1 MYLSDWFI
9 IYYIFCFQFP
19 EEQKQKSYY
28 LLLAIISCAHHKALP
43 NAKHTHTRTNWIRLS
58 LQLTGPAYTF
68 THTH

>member
-19 EEQKQKSYY
+19 EEQKQKS
-28 LLLAIISCAHHKALP
+28 LLLTIISCAHHKALP
-43 NAKHTHTRTNWIRLS
+43 NAKHTHTRTNWISLS

-68 THTH
+68 THTL